1 MNNVV
6 INRTISRM
14 FATLHNDNTS
24 IKSRKHLQTNSYVQI
39 QLLRANLLTTL
50 DRSDFREFVSFDNYR
65 SICKENTKQEQAN
78 INCEFDW
85 TTRVIN
91 NIRP

>member
-1 MNNVV
+1 MVPGMV
-6 INRTISRM
+6 RQLWIV
-14 FATLHNDNTS
+14 LTS
-24 IKSRKHLQTNSYVQI
+24 VN
-39 QLLRANLLTTL
+39 
-50 DRSDFREFVSFDNYR
+50 FVSFDNYR